1 MFFFKVDGPDQHS
14 VKYKSKRT
22 TCRFHSNAFNFK
34 QDEILFLCF
43 IHVILGSEL
52 LHNISFRLRLDVD
65 IEGLCIEL
73 VSNIKSI
80 MVLHWTKFEFCCLD
94 GFALPFRIIEINPIQ
109 FPVWVRKKM
118 KWNFGHLPRLCP
130 LPG

>member
-73 VSNIKSI
+73 VSISNPLWYCIGPNSNSVVW
-80 MVLHWTKFEFCCLD
+80 MALHCL
-94 GFALPFRIIEINPIQ
+94 LESL
-109 FPVWVRKKM
+109 K
-118 KWNFGHLPRLCP
+118 
-130 LPG
+130 